1 MRITYP
7 VHSACHRGDVEAVE
21 AMINRGINVNLTK
34 TPSGATLLY
43 IACFKGHIDVAKLLI
58 EKGANISQ
66 ATTDTG
72 ATPLSTA
79 CKRGHA
85 DVVKVL
91 IEAGAYINQARIDNR
106 WTPFVFAAF
115 YGHVEI
121 LSMLVIE
128 GADEDI
134 RSTIG
139 ENALDI
145 ATRKGKLAE
154 YESAFTETAL
164 AAAKL
169 RFGRTLVEETI
180 IPAMTAVNT
189 STDNGRDLSRIS
201 HRSIPASADLDAE
214 LFWRED
220 VAELVFS
227 FLDRHGLIDL
237 E

>member
-1 MRITYP
+1 MYLWLHVVSIEVAAISIVDP
-7 VHSACHRGDVEAVE
+7 PLHAACRRGDAETVDEL
-21 AMINRGINVNLTK
+21 ISQGNNVNEMK
-34 TPSGATLLY
+34 HPHGFTPLLM
-43 IACFKGHIDVAKLLI
+43 ACQNGHIDVVRL
-58 EKGANISQ
+58 
-66 ATTDTG
+66 
-72 ATPLSTA
+72 
-79 CKRGHA
+79 
-85 DVVKVL
+85 L
-91 IEAGAYINQARIDNR
+91 IEAGADINQAITDHAV
-106 WTPFVFAAF
+106 TPLLMAAF
-115 YGHVEI
+115 HGHVEI
-121 LSMLVIE
+121 ISTLVIE
-128 GADEDI
+128 GADEAL
-134 RSTIG
+134 RTTHG

-169 RFGRTLVEETI
+169 RFGRALVEETV

-227 FLDRHGLIDL
+227 FLDRNGLIDL